1 MMMTEFLKKH
11 KLIDHLTT
19 ELELDKM
26 EFVKRLRQQVDEGD
40 VSFLS
45 GAFEA
50 FTSSDNDFVGT
61 VSTEGF
67 TFRRRRKMFERS
79 MNLAYVT
86 GSYSQERDRLV
97 ISTDIIGFRKI
108 MLFYFGFL
116 VILYLFFISI
126 FLFSASLE
134 ESLPIMIILP
144 ILLHASIMFL
154 LPYFLARRS
163 VQKLKKEVEREF
175 HFLART
181 QVQGLV

>member
-1 MMMTEFLKKH
+1 MTEFLKKH
-11 KLIDHLTT
+11 KLIDRLTT
-19 ELELDKM
+19 ELEIDKM
-26 EFVKRLRQQVDEGD
+26 TFVKRLRQQVDEGD
-40 VSFLS
+40 VSFMS
-45 GAFEA
+45 GTFEA
-50 FTSSDNDFVGT
+50 FSSSDNDFVGT

-86 GSYSQERDRLV
+86 GTYSQERDRLV

-116 VILYLFFISI
+116 VIFYLSFISI
-126 FLFSASLE
+126 FLFSANLE
-134 ESLPIMIILP
+134 ESMPMMIIIPVL
-144 ILLHASIMFL
+144 IHASIMFL

-163 VQKLKKEVEREF
+163 VQKLKKDLEREF
-175 HFLART
+175 HYLART